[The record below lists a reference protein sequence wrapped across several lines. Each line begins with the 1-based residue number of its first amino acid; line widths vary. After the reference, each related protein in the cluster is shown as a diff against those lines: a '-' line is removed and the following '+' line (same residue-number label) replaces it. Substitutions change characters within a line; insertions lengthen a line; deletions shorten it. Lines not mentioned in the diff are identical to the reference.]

1 MATSSVQAALGTPEI
16 VRCIDS
22 CTQLLP
28 GVPASTQNIQPSW
41 EHISETK
48 SWSTY
53 DDDVLIAMVNYRR
66 KKGALHVNIEGPVE
80 PIANDLPGAWH
91 THRALVNRKSFD
103 WSIDGLVEALAYAK
117 HIADRVR
124 RKDFCSRCRIDG
136 LKKNASDELVK
147 PVKELKAHPLPYCAE
162 CMLDLAT
169 GGPPQKKARH

>member
-1 MATSSVQAALGTPEI
+1 MATSSVQAAPGTPEI
-16 VRCIDS
+16 ARCIDS

-28 GVPASTQNIQPSW
+28 GVPASTQNMQPLW

-48 SWSTY
+48 PWSY
-53 DDDVLIAMVNYRR
+53 EDSGVPIFMVHYRA
-66 KKGALHVNIEGPVE
+66 KKLALHVSIEGPLE
-80 PIANDLPGAWH
+80 PIANGLPRL
-91 THRALVNRKSFD
+91 TSRAPIQFRKSFD

-169 GGPPQKKARH
+169 GGPPQKRARH